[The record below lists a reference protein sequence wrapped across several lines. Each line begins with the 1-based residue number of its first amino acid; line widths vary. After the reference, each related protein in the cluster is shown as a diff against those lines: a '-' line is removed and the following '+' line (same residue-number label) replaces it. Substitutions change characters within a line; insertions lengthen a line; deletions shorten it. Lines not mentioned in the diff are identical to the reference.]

1 MERFSELYR
10 FRQTLEGKAFGQRT
24 MASIEARLNKMMDEY
39 LLFINPT
46 TAAQPVLG
54 PFSAIG

>member
-1 MERFSELYR
+1 
-10 FRQTLEGKAFGQRT
+10 